1 MVKQLGGWINIPLE
15 WAQQEEEAH
24 SYATLAGRKERRE
37 RKVSVCVAHVPVRA
51 RDHYAIARESADR
64 KHENKTRPTV
74 GGGFTPLY
82 LEVKDARE
90 CRDTSCTTLA
100 PDTPLER
107 IWNAH
112 CGIAFGLD
120 APLFSSPCDPL
131 HLATSP
137 LLPSVPFGRKEHG
150 WCTMIISL

>member
-1 MVKQLGGWINIPLE
+1 MQRWLVGKKGASEKSAFAWRTFPCVRVTVMQL
-15 WAQQEEEAH
+15 
-24 SYATLAGRKERRE
+24 RE
-37 RKVSVCVAHVPVRA
+37 RAPT
-51 RDHYAIARESADR
+51 ESM
-64 KHENKTRPTV
+64 KIKPGRPSA
-74 GGGFTPLY
+74 GGFTPLY

-90 CRDTSCTTLA
+90 CRDTSCTSLL

-137 LLPSVPFGRKEHG
+137 LLSSVPSNLGRWKKETQHDDNFFI
-150 WCTMIISL
+150 T